1 MSNTI
6 YHNND
11 VEITIERVDFAEAK
25 INVNGQNLMWI
36 SVSEQ
41 EDFRHELSALLDKY
55 RI

>member
-6 YHNND
+6 YQNND
-11 VEITIERVDFAEAK
+11 VEITVERVDFHESK
-25 INVNGQNLMWI
+25 INVNGHNLIWI
-36 SVSEQ
+36 SAIEQ